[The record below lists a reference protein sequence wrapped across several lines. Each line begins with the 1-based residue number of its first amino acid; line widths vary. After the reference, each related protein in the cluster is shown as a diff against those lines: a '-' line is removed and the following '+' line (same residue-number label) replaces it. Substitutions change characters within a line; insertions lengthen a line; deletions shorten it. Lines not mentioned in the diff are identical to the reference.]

1 MLALGLDMSNPLP
14 PAPPPPHSAPLEPQ
28 KAPPPP
34 RAAGTQDVYAAA
46 NAAFFLPPPPPPPPL
61 PLPSSS
67 TFVLHGPAPT
77 TARELPKAPPARR
90 SDSPPVS
97 PTRARSMR
105 RDEAARAP
113 MHASRAVG
121 FWADWE
127 ARPRDPLLGQ
137 PPPPAR
143 PATISPSASAGELE
157 ESQLSPRK
165 LIKSLTA
172 AGLTLEASV
181 VEVRPRRLPGEAE
194 QRSRRTRH
202 VSAEGSVLVTA

>member
-1 MLALGLDMSNPLP
+1 
-14 PAPPPPHSAPLEPQ
+14 
-28 KAPPPP
+28 
-34 RAAGTQDVYAAA
+34 
-46 NAAFFLPPPPPPPPL
+46 
-61 PLPSSS
+61 
-67 TFVLHGPAPT
+67 
-77 TARELPKAPPARR
+77 
-90 SDSPPVS
+90 
-97 PTRARSMR
+97 
-105 RDEAARAP
+105 

-181 VEVRPRRLPGEAE
+181 VEVRPGLGGSQERQSSGV
-194 QRSRRTRH
+194 RTRH
-202 VSAEGSVLVTA
+202 VTAEGTVLVTA